1 MGQDVQ
7 RRAVAEQ
14 VEREL
19 TALFRRIRSF
29 SFAVAAEVHPGLEP
43 ASYGLMGVIHDAGSL
58 RGSDLVERLGLDKS
72 TISRQLAQLVEI
84 GLAERIPDPDD
95 GRARR
100 VQLTERGVAELMT
113 LRRERHRRLQ
123 ARFASWSSAE
133 LQDLA
138 GWLTRLNATL

>member
-1 MGQDVQ
+1 MSQDAQ
-7 RRAVAEQ
+7 RRAVSEQ

-29 SFAVAAEVHPGLEP
+29 SFAVAADVHPGLEP

-72 TISRQLAQLVEI
+72 TISRQVAQLVAL

-100 VQLTERGVAELMT
+100 VQLTERGTSELST

-123 ARFASWSSAE
+123 VNFAGWSDGDLQE
-133 LQDLA
+133 L
-138 GWLTRLNATL
+138 GYWLTRLNATL

>member
-1 MGQDVQ
+1 MAQDAQ
-7 RRAVAEQ
+7 RRAVSEQ

-29 SFAVAAEVHPGLEP
+29 SFAVAADVHPGLEP
-43 ASYGLMGVIHDAGSL
+43 ASYGLMGIIHDAGSL

-100 VQLTERGVAELMT
+100 VQLTERGTTELMT

-123 ARFASWSSAE
+123 VNF
-133 LQDLA
+133 A
-138 GWLTRLNATL
+138 GWSDDDLQELGTWLARLNATL